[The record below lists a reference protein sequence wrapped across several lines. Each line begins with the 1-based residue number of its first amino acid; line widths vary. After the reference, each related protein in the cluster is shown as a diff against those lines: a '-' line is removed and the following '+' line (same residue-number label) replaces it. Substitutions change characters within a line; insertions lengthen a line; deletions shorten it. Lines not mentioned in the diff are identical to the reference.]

1 MQLSGPE
8 RAKSIGQACRLDI
21 TTEDDVAV
29 LSLNT
34 SSLEA
39 EFLFILGTS
48 VFSLK
53 TFKKWQPTS
62 VFLPG
67 KLHGQQSLAS
77 YSAWGHK
84 DQARLRDQHFHLNY
98 EEQSV
103 LLKIYRL
110 KSKNYMHSNI

>member
-1 MQLSGPE
+1 MQLLGPE

-34 SSLEA
+34 NSLEA

-53 TFKKWQPTS
+53 TF
-62 VFLPG
+62 
-67 KLHGQQSLAS
+67 
-77 YSAWGHK
+77 
-84 DQARLRDQHFHLNY
+84 N
-98 EEQSV
+98 
-103 LLKIYRL
+103 
-110 KSKNYMHSNI
+110 